1 MWWAKGSHTGRTG
14 AAGGSKGCWDAI
26 TALGEW
32 SSLKTSLRGVTW
44 NVGAD
49 TAGVSEIATCC
60 GRGLTPVLGD
70 HVGLVLSG
78 EVTTTLGDSRK
89 FTLGGEG
96 AGQWVGCRDGVACV
110 YHDLK
115 IS

>member
-1 MWWAKGSHTGRTG
+1 MWWAKGSRTGRTG

-32 SSLKTSLRGVTW
+32 SSLKTSLQGVTW

-60 GRGLTPVLGD
+60 GGGLTAVLGD

-78 EVTTTLGDSRK
+78 PPLETHASSPLEVKELGSGLDV
-89 FTLGGEG
+89 GMGE
-96 AGQWVGCRDGVACV
+96 QACTMTQRFPEE
-110 YHDLK
+110 K
-115 IS
+115 